1 MTSEASQAG
10 QAQHMGQ
17 SAQLVPTTGSNQ
29 MQEQRQFLTA
39 MVEEMRVL
47 LEQRGQRG
55 MAGTGASSGATP
67 AAQRG
72 IRNDS
77 TQLVG
82 MMVPTTVPSTYPSVK
97 YPKESPPLFRGTVD

>member
-1 MTSEASQAG
+1 
-10 QAQHMGQ
+10 MGQ

-29 MQEQRQFLTA
+29 VQEQLQFLTV

-47 LEQRGQRG
+47 LEQRGQRDT
-55 MAGTGASSGATP
+55 ASTGASSGATS

-82 MMVPTTVPSTYPSVK
+82 RMAPTTVPSTYSTVN
-97 YPKESPPLFRGTVD
+97 YPRETPPLFRGTVD